1 MRILFFSA
9 VSASCLI
16 LVSCG
21 SEPVGNVPQGTSP
34 TVAESIA
41 KAPEKFQND
50 PTFRSCIAR
59 SVDSCS
65 LETAKSLVK
74 NGDTADS
81 CDVFSD
87 DALKRSCVDAV
98 TLEIARKKGD
108 PKLCDSLTDSKSAC
122 VAFAT
127 TVKAVAEKNPALCSG
142 IPEIPSAPKSEG
154 SGAPRAA
161 NGRDACLSQAAIG
174 LGRAGIRYCSS
185 IKNPQLKNACLTGA
199 R

>member
-1 MRILFFSA
+1 MRTLFFSA

-21 SEPVGNVPQGTSP
+21 SEPVGNNPQGISP

-50 PTFRSCIAR
+50 PTFRSCFAR

-65 LETAKSLVK
+65 LETAKALAK

-87 DALKRSCVDAV
+87 DALKKSCVNAV

-108 PKLCDSLTDSKSAC
+108 PKLCDSLTDTKSAC

-127 TVKAVAEKNPALCSG
+127 TAKAVAEKNPALCRG

-154 SGAPRAA
+154 GVPKIA
-161 NGRDACLSQAAIG
+161 NGRDACVSQAAIG

-185 IKNPQLKNACLTGA
+185 IKNPQMKNACITGT